1 MTRPVIGILGAGK
14 LGTTLARLSV
24 HAGYPTL
31 IGSRKPVADLKWVV
45 DVLAPGAE
53 TVTAAELTDRADIV
67 ILAIPLSQIPA
78 LDPTDFAGK
87 IVLDAANYWADVDGS
102 TNTFSSLTEGSSEVT
117 QRLLSQSLVAK
128 AFNHMGYHDLEIEV
142 TRHPSARSAMAFA
155 TDHDAIRPAVTELI
169 TALGFAPLDLGPLR
183 FGLLLEPG
191 SPLFGLA
198 EPVPAFKEALAN
210 VYDSPFGRHIIA
222 ARGGKIQ

>member
-14 LGTTLARLSV
+14 LGTTLARLTV
-24 HAGYPTL
+24 HAGYKTL
-31 IGSRKPVADLKWVV
+31 IASRKPVAALQWIIDT
-45 DVLAPGAE
+45 LAPGAD
-53 TVTAAELTDRADIV
+53 TVSASDLTQAADIV

-78 LDPTDFAGK
+78 LDPLALAGK

-102 TNTFSSLTEGSSEVT
+102 TNTYSSLTEGSSEVT
-117 QRLLSQSLVAK
+117 QRLLAQSLVAK

-142 TRHPSARSAMAFA
+142 TRHAAEPSAMAFA
-155 TDHDAIRPAVTELI
+155 TDHDQIRPAVSELI
-169 TALGFAPLDLGPLR
+169 ATLGFAPLDLGPLR

-198 EPVPAFKEALAN
+198 EPVPAFQAALAN
-210 VYDSPFGRHIIA
+210 VYESPFGRHVIA
-222 ARGGKIQ
+222 ARGQRIQ